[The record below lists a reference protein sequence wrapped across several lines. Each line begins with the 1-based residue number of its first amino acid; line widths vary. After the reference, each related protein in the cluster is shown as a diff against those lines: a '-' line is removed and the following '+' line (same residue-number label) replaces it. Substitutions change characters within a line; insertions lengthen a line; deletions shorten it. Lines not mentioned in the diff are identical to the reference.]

1 MLPLPTA
8 IPASFTAGD
17 TVAWTRDLPNYPRS
31 AGWLLHYA
39 LVGTG
44 SVYTV
49 DAVAG
54 DSADNFA
61 ISVPAATTAGWT
73 PGDYSVQEYATL
85 TDGTRNTLGITRVTI
100 GANLAAS
107 TGGMDTRGQAR
118 RIFDAISAVLEGR
131 ATEAELEVQING
143 RTIKYI
149 PVAELL
155 ALRSAMRIEMA
166 NNDKANGNGD
176 LSRLYVR
183 FRCG

>member
-8 IPASFTAGD
+8 IPTSFTAGD

-31 AGWLLHYA
+31 AGWALHYA
-39 LVGTG
+39 LVGVGT
-44 SVYTV
+44 VYNV

-61 ISVPAATTAGWT
+61 ISVAAGTTSGWA

-85 TDGTRNTLGITRVTI
+85 PDGTRNTLGITRVSI

-107 TGGMDTRGQAR
+107 TTGMDTRGQAR

-131 ATEAELEVQING
+131 ATEAELEVQVNG
-143 RTIKYI
+143 RSIKYI
-149 PVAELL
+149 PMADLL
-155 ALRSAMRIEMA
+155 ALRSAMRLEMA
-166 NNDKANGNGD
+166 NADKAAGNGD
-176 LSRLYVR
+176 MSRLYVR